1 MKTKWTL
8 PLLLLLVM
16 LASKLDAQD
25 NIIDKLTR
33 TDSTSKAK
41 VILNQDPRITQ
52 LLLPEKNQARNVQ
65 QGTRSGFRV
74 QVFSSNTQRTAKS
87 EAFLIEKSLKETF
100 TEETVYVSY
109 TSPFWKV
116 RIGDFTTKKE
126 ASEFLSK
133 VIEAFPELKA
143 STYTVKDQINIYR

>member
-16 LASKLDAQD
+16 IASKLDAQN

-33 TDSTSKAK
+33 SDSTSKAK

-52 LLLPEKNQARNVQ
+52 LLLPEKNQTK
-65 QGTRSGFRV
+65 QGTTNGFRV

-126 ASEFLSK
+126 ASEFLLK